1 MFENISLVLR
11 LGWFTGGSWVIVF
24 QKGSFKFML
33 WLMEDCLRLWWLT
46 GIGRIV
52 AFQGDILTLGYVIII
67 GELFEIRMIDI
78 NKLERCFWKVF

>member
-1 MFENISLVLR
+1 
-11 LGWFTGGSWVIVF
+11 
-24 QKGSFKFML
+24 ML
-33 WLMEDCLRLWWLT
+33 WLMEDYLRLWWLT

-78 NKLERCFWKVF
+78 NKLDSCFWKVF

>member
-46 GIGRIV
+46 GIGPIV
-52 AFQGDILTLGYVIII
+52 AFQAYSNVRLCYNYWRIVWD
-67 GELFEIRMIDI
+67 
-78 NKLERCFWKVF
+78 